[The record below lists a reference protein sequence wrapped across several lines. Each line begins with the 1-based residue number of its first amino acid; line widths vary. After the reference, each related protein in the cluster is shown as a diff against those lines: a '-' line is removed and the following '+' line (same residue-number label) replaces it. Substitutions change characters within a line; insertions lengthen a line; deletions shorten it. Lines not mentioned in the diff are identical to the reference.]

1 MIKKSLDFDEPTD
14 TVSGSILE
22 IQSDKEANVELEND
36 DTLEAIETKSTKSD
50 EFFDAVCE

>member
-1 MIKKSLDFDEPTD
+1 MDFDEPTD
-14 TVSGSILE
+14 MVSGSILE
-22 IQSDKEANVELEND
+22 IQNDKEAYVEPDND